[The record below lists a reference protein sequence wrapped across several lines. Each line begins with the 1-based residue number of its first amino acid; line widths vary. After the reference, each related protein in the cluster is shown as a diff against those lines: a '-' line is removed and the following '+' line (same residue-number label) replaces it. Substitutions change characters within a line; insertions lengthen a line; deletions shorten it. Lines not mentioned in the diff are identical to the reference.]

1 MRGIALALSVMVASA
16 TSAAA
21 QARDENLALGAAG
34 AQACAAHLP
43 DARAMSKA
51 MAAVGFQLKE
61 SNGQLKL
68 YTDPGMRVGVAFTTL
83 RSSNGT
89 SAETA
94 CFVAVDRMT
103 PAQGRALI
111 QPWVQAANAR
121 PVAPTRNMPD
131 RWQGTFKGSTVL
143 MGVLPTPHIPIIR
156 GAAIVAAVPN

>member
-1 MRGIALALSVMVASA
+1 M
-16 TSAAA
+16 SAA
-21 QARDENLALGAAG
+21 
-34 AQACAAHLP
+34 
-43 DARAMSKA
+43 MS
-51 MAAVGFQLKE
+51 AVGFQLKE
-61 SNGQLKL
+61 TNGQLKL

-89 SAETA
+89 RAETA

-111 QPWVQAANAR
+111 QPWVQAADAK
-121 PVAPTRNMPD
+121 PIEPTRNMPE